1 MTTLELAK
9 SRIEKMDRFN
19 DPKVNEALEPVLK
32 QQIVN
37 GKLTYILQNAET
49 GKWVVIT
56 DEQVEEL
63 DRMMNIKKYG
73 NPVDMFIF
81 KA

>member
-19 DPKVNEALEPVLK
+19 DPKVNEALEPVVKK
-32 QQIVN
+32 QMVN

-49 GKWVVIT
+49 KKWVAIT

-63 DRMMNIKKYG
+63 DSMMNRKRYG
-73 NPVDMFIF
+73 NSVDMFIF